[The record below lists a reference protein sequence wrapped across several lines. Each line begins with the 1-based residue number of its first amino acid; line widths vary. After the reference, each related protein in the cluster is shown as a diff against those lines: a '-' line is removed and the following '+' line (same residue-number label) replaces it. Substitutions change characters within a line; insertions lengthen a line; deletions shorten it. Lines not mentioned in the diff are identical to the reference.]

1 MSVVLRLG
9 VVHTNDGG
17 QKDVANDTDVVD
29 CPTGEYYMI
38 PQTYP
43 GCFGLPYQDHNYG
56 APPPPTPPPSPPP
69 QPPSP
74 PQVDKG
80 LQLEVEDV
88 VMVPAVAATEVAR
101 EISVEDDSITRCI
114 CDYTHDDGY
123 MICCDKCSVW
133 QHIDCMGVDRSNI
146 PESYFCEICEPR
158 VLDRERARQLQ
169 TKRKELLINDSSAT
183 DTDPEEAMNRQMSQQ
198 LMNTKKGKNRKK
210 TRVRSDRNNPT
221 TPNKN
226 DVKLRRPKK
235 DKKDINIKKEK
246 ENKEADKKQKQTAI
260 KEAISKKINKS
271 KLNKKPGLTLVMN
284 ENAQD
289 PWDSSYSPWV
299 DKYEEAIENQYSP
312 DIQALMAIRI
322 NGQPAD
328 DLHPLSGKLQS
339 KLCHVTDVNKNRKGL
354 EASETIGEGEP
365 IIEYTGKVTLKQQF
379 DKDNF
384 FKQFNPFALFYNKYD
399 NIELC
404 VDATSYGSTA
414 RFIRRSCKANAEV
427 RHIMDK
433 GVANFFIYSA
443 KVIPRGSEITIP
455 YDYNYKDCSY
465 CVECACL
472 RNNCPVAKHFKR
484 KQNAQNKKDKSLPRT
499 PVKPIA
505 KSPVKSPVK
514 SPTKSP
520 LKSSIKKM
528 MEVVVKKEVVV
539 EELPPKAPIEVPPP
553 PVEVEKEIVE
563 PNTDPV
569 VEEKEE
575 PEQASAEQTSSE
587 QTSAEAPAP
596 PIVSDVGSDSED
608 VSSGTPAE
616 KRNKI
621 SKTREERKMDAIM
634 KAFEKLEK
642 REERRKEALA
652 RLEHHRHDST
662 SDNANTSAECTGEEI
677 KEEKVT
683 KPEIDVEKDSKE
695 LARENVSEKE
705 IEETDKVEPVKRESK
720 PKSRKAKK
728 AASRRKSRINTGSS
742 RGSDIEMLSAP
753 VTPSP
758 PVQAPVVTNTRKSRT
773 SSCTLEA
780 ISQNVTASSM
790 ATNTLPSRKRRFSSN
805 CNSTENVVQQAVPIS
820 IMNNM
825 LQMRRGR
832 MSSSCSSDTTSQDES
847 SNTLPS
853 CPSTPAI
860 QTADL
865 ATPPSFKF
873 LKTKKHLMSE
883 WLSEKTQDT
892 NPLCLKTEPLEVAVE
907 DNAMFVTCL
916 PSPRNSM
923 DHLRRNSHSSGS
935 ARAGLDNSIGSAKK
949 RWLRQAMWDKPG
961 PDSGSMSPVATSG
974 GASPNPAVS
983 TPNILPSIPSPGA
996 SPPGDFVT
1004 PLKKRRFARESC
1016 DQPIPQTPS
1025 TPATCS
1031 SVGLDYNVSV
1041 EAEDSVEQ
1049 GKPDYHPTPA
1059 VIEEEEDESTA
1070 VSKEAE
1076 SDTIHKSTRGRDSID
1091 SETCDS
1097 IDRTSSRRN
1106 SIDLGDSGLE
1116 KSPETDIHEK
1126 SSETEHENSFETK
1139 VTEKCSESE
1148 FHETGSNVKQ
1158 ISDNAADENDI
1169 EDRTSGS
1176 KTIDL
1181 AVAELSVTCNIA
1193 SDSASNSK
1201 THVGSDKSM
1210 EVKGAEPMESECDS
1224 IQEQRNLADSDM
1236 ELRQQDVESELE
1248 EGEIN
1253 DGSIEESMQVDST
1266 EDSANMGDVGGGKSA
1281 QDNKLALCDSTS
1293 KVDENK
1299 MLQPRMLETV
1309 QADCGSSSN
1318 VVVTH
1323 SVVASEVKEA
1333 AVVDSSTDTDQSV
1346 GRRPSDSDRV
1356 AILLA
1361 DQSTDSDYGS
1371 SRTDLLNS
1379 SNQEVEPSHQSEES
1393 LVESVSDFSESVR
1406 HSSSSSVV
1414 SLDTSGE
1421 KVGSSSDEKTQS
1433 CLSDVSSSSERRNLA
1448 SSDSVQSVVSSQTVD
1463 DFRRSFASSDSASSV
1478 VSSVI
1483 PSSVSPV
1490 VSSQS
1495 SDNVGVS
1502 STELVC
1508 ASDATSNMVGNSDT
1522 ADSSEAAVSSK
1533 MDKSEV
1539 YSEDSLPSVTGSMCL
1554 PNTSEADTPSLD
1566 DFGVMS
1572 DEVENNGEASSSS
1585 SISED
1590 SHLASSSV
1598 PSDPPPPT
1606 KKKVSLLEYRKR
1618 LKEKSTPSGSCPL
1631 SSSSSS
1637 SSQASSSYTSYPS
1650 TSPSS
1655 LSPSFMPSP
1664 SMSSSYNKPSSSTT
1678 SRGSSSLHNSRRLPS
1693 LPSLPLFDSSP
1704 PKDSS
1709 RYHFKSSSDLVRRKS
1724 TEVKKPAK
1732 PLSLTERLKLE
1743 FGFDDTEEEAQKEK
1757 NDGNIRRIIA
1767 TTIVS
1772 TTRAASSASS
1782 SFTTPPPPP
1791 PPPPSRTTSRSA
1803 VPTSGQEYT
1812 DQGQE
1817 AQQQQVAPSQQG
1829 IAHQPPP
1836 HHPGFQQPMYH
1847 PQPHTGQPP
1856 LHPPLQPDM
1865 AMHGGP
1871 HPAQPAHIMG
1881 QNSAMLNGPA
1891 PGMMPPHTMVGPG
1904 HILPPVPNG
1913 QGLGQ
1918 APGMLPPHS
1927 HIAGVQAAPPPMQN
1941 GPGPAPPGG
1950 PSPRQGGKIP
1960 SLMSIQTFPSRDLQ
1974 PTVNS
1979 NGPPA
1984 SHSPQ
1989 PQVFPGQHLQQ
2000 STDQGLGIAQ
2010 HVILNNEVTSYSQP
2024 ALQQQHPHTASHTTG
2039 YQQSP
2044 QGPGQP
2050 GFNSTIN
2057 GPQGPNQ
2064 TGFNSTING
2073 PQGPNQTGFNSN
2085 INGPQGP
2092 NQTGFNSTMNGNSNF
2107 NMIQSSP
2114 LQVQQQQPPANGP
2127 PLVHEYNHGYNGMSN
2142 NDHKQHFQRSP
2153 SQYNSQGSVQRKSKY
2168 FGKKKKKGHNH
2179 QQQVYP
2185 DSGGLY

>member
-17 QKDVANDTDVVD
+17 QKDAANDADVVD
-29 CPTGEYYMI
+29 CPTGDYYMI

-69 QPPSP
+69 QPASP

-158 VLDRERARQLQ
+158 VLDSERARQLQ

-198 LMNTKKGKNRKK
+198 LSNTKKGKNRKK
-210 TRVRSDRNNPT
+210 TRVRSEKNNPT
-221 TPNKN
+221 TPNKS

-235 DKKDINIKKEK
+235 EKKDNIKKEK

-271 KLNKKPGLTLVMN
+271 KLKKKPGLTLVMN

-299 DKYEEAIENQYSP
+299 DKYEEARENQYSP

-328 DLHPLSGKLQS
+328 DPHPLNGRLQTQ
-339 KLCHVTDVNKNRKGL
+339 LCHVTEVSKNRKGL

-384 FKQFNPFALFYNKYD
+384 FRQFNPFALFYNKYD

-427 RHIMDK
+427 RHVMEK
-433 GVANFFIYSA
+433 GVVNFFIYSA

-472 RNNCPVAKHFKR
+472 RNNCPVAKYFKR
-484 KQNAQNKKDKSLPRT
+484 KQNAQNKKDKSLPKT

-505 KSPVKSPVK
+505 KSPVK

-520 LKSSIKKM
+520 LKSSIKKIM
-528 MEVVVKKEVVV
+528 DVVVKKEIVV
-539 EELPPKAPIEVPPP
+539 EESPPKALKEVPPP
-553 PVEVEKEIVE
+553 PVEVKKETVE
-563 PNTDPV
+563 PKVKEPEV
-569 VEEKEE
+569 KEEEKEE
-575 PEQASAEQTSSE
+575 EEEEEQEQQE
-587 QTSAEAPAP
+587 QESTTTVAAPTM
-596 PIVSDVGSDSED
+596 VSDVGSDSED
-608 VSSGTPAE
+608 VSSGTSAE
-616 KRNKI
+616 KRNKM
-621 SKTREERKMDAIM
+621 SKTREERKMEAIM

-652 RLEHHRHDST
+652 RLEHQRHDST
-662 SDNANTSAECTGEEI
+662 TDGVNTSAESTVEEN
-677 KEEKVT
+677 KEEKAV
-683 KPEIDVEKDSKE
+683 KPEQDIKKDPKE
-695 LARENVSEKE
+695 PSRDSVSEKE
-705 IEETDKVEPVKRESK
+705 TEETDKVEVPKRESK
-720 PKSRKAKK
+720 PKTRKARK
-728 AASRRKSRINTGSS
+728 AAARRKSRINTSSS
-742 RGSDIEMLSAP
+742 RGSEIETLSAP
-753 VTPSP
+753 VTPTL
-758 PVQAPVVTNTRKSRT
+758 PVQAPTVMHTRKSRT
-773 SSCTLEA
+773 SSCNLEA
-780 ISQNVTASSM
+780 TQQHTMTSSM
-790 ATNTLPSRKRRFSSN
+790 AINTLPSRKRRFSSN
-805 CNSTENVVQQAVPIS
+805 CSTSTESVAPPVVTMS
-820 IMNNM
+820 ITNS
-825 LQMRRGR
+825 LQLRRGR

-853 CPSTPAI
+853 CPSTPL

-865 ATPPSFKF
+865 TTPPSFKF
-873 LKTKKHLMSE
+873 MKTKKHLMSE

-892 NPLCLKTEPLEVAVE
+892 NPLGLKTEGLKTEPLEVAVE

-923 DHLRRNSHSSGS
+923 DHLRRNSHSSGG
-935 ARAGLDNSIGSAKK
+935 ARAGLENSIGSAKK

-961 PDSGSMSPVATSG
+961 PESGSMSPVATSG
-974 GASPNPAVS
+974 GASPNPAIN
-983 TPNILPSIPSPGA
+983 TPNIMPSIPSPGA

-1016 DQPIPQTPS
+1016 DQPIPQTLS
-1025 TPATCS
+1025 TLANCS
-1031 SVGLDYNVSV
+1031 SVAVDYSV
-1041 EAEDSVEQ
+1041 LAEVEENGNLH

-1059 VIEEEEDESTA
+1059 VLEEEEDENVA

-1076 SDTIHKSTRGRDSID
+1076 SVGVDKPTRGRDSID

-1097 IDRTSSRRN
+1097 VDMTTCKN
-1106 SIDLGDSGLE
+1106 SIDLEDSGLE
-1116 KSPETDIHEK
+1116 KSPETVIQEK
-1126 SSETEHENSFETK
+1126 SSEIEEHTNSFETE

-1148 FHETGSNVKQ
+1148 IHETGSNIQQ
-1158 ISDNAADENDI
+1158 IGDNVRDENEI
-1169 EDRTSGS
+1169 EDTSCGS
-1176 KTIDL
+1176 KSIDL
-1181 AVAELSVTCNIA
+1181 AVANLSVTCNDA
-1193 SDSASNSK
+1193 SENSASNSFE
-1201 THVGSDKSM
+1201 SDKSVG
-1210 EVKGAEPMESECDS
+1210 VKGVGPMESECDS

-1236 ELRQQDVESELE
+1236 ESRQQEVESELE

-1253 DGSIEESMQVDST
+1253 DDSIEESMQVDST
-1266 EDSANMGDVGGGKSA
+1266 EDSANVGGGKTA

-1299 MLQPRMLETV
+1299 VLRPRMLETV
-1309 QADCGSSSN
+1309 QADCASSSN
-1318 VVVTH
+1318 VVAGH
-1323 SVVASEVKEA
+1323 SVLTSEVKEA
-1333 AVVDSSTDTDQSV
+1333 AVVDSSTDTDQSM

-1421 KVGSSSDEKTQS
+1421 KVGSSSDEKTHS

-1463 DFRRSFASSDSASSV
+1463 DFRRNFASSDSASSI
-1478 VSSVI
+1478 VSSLI
-1483 PSSVSPV
+1483 PNNVSPV

-1502 STELVC
+1502 STELC
-1508 ASDATSNMVGNSDT
+1508 ASDATSNTVGNSDS

-1533 MDKSEV
+1533 MDKSEI
-1539 YSEDSLPSVTGSMCL
+1539 YSEDSLPSVTGSICL

-1566 DFGVMS
+1566 DFGLS
-1572 DEVENNGEASSSS
+1572 DEIGNTGEASSSS

-1598 PSDPPPPT
+1598 SSDPPPLPTPT

-1618 LKEKSTPSGSCPL
+1618 LKEKSTPTGSCPL

-1637 SSQASSSYTSYPS
+1637 SQAPSSSYTSYPC

-1678 SRGSSSLHNSRRLPS
+1678 SRGSSSLHNNRRLPS

-1704 PKDSS
+1704 PKDPS
-1709 RYHFKSSSDLVRRKS
+1709 RYHFKSSSDIVRRKS

-1732 PLSLTERLKLE
+1732 PLSLTERLKQE

-1757 NDGNIRRIIA
+1757 N
-1767 TTIVS
+1767 
-1772 TTRAASSASS
+1772 
-1782 SFTTPPPPP
+1782 
-1791 PPPPSRTTSRSA
+1791 
-1803 VPTSGQEYT
+1803 EYK

-1817 AQQQQVAPSQQG
+1817 AQQQQQAPPQQV
-1829 IAHQPPP
+1829 ITHPP
-1836 HHPGFQQPMYH
+1836 HHPGYQQPMYH

-1856 LHPPLQPDM
+1856 LHPPLQPEI
-1865 AMHGGP
+1865 AMHGGT
-1871 HPAQPAHIMG
+1871 HPAQPPHIMG

-1891 PGMMPPHTMVGPG
+1891 PGMMPPHSMVGPG
-1904 HILPPVPNG
+1904 HIPPPVPNG

-1918 APGMLPPHS
+1918 AAGMLPPHS
-1927 HIAGVQAAPPPMQN
+1927 HIAGVQAPPMQN

-1950 PSPRQGGKIP
+1950 PSQRQGGKIP
-1960 SLMSIQTFPSRDLQ
+1960 SLMSIQTFPSRELQ
-1974 PTVNS
+1974 PAVNS
-1979 NGPPA
+1979 NVPPT

-2010 HVILNNEVTSYSQP
+2010 HGILNNEAASFSQST
-2024 ALQQQHPHTASHTTG
+2024 LQQQHPHTANHTTG
-2039 YQQSP
+2039 YNQSP
-2044 QGPGQP
+2044 QGPSQSGFNSTINGPQGP
-2050 GFNSTIN
+2050 SQSGFNSTIN

-2064 TGFNSTING
+2064 S
-2073 PQGPNQTGFNSN
+2073 
-2085 INGPQGP
+2085 
-2092 NQTGFNSTMNGNSNF
+2092 GFNSTMNGPQGSSQTGFNSTLNGNSNF
-2107 NMIQSSP
+2107 NMMQSSS
-2114 LQVQQQQPPANGP
+2114 LQTQQQPPANGP
-2127 PLVHEYNHGYNGMSN
+2127 PVVHEYNHGFNGHSN
-2142 NDHKQHFQRSP
+2142 NDHKQHYQQSP
-2153 SQYNSQGSVQRKSKY
+2153 SQYHSQGPVQRKSKF
-2168 FGKKKKKGHNH
+2168 FGKKRKKGHNH

>member
-17 QKDVANDTDVVD
+17 QKDAANDTDVVD
-29 CPTGEYYMI
+29 CPTGDYYMI

-80 LQLEVEDV
+80 LPLEVEDV

-198 LMNTKKGKNRKK
+198 LSNTKKGKNRKK

-235 DKKDINIKKEK
+235 EKKDNIKKEK

-299 DKYEEAIENQYSP
+299 DKYEEARENQYSP
-312 DIQALMAIRI
+312 DIQALMAIRV
-322 NGQPAD
+322 NGQQTD
-328 DLHPLSGKLQS
+328 DPHPLNGRMQAQ
-339 KLCHVTDVNKNRKGL
+339 LCHVTEVSKNRKGL

-384 FKQFNPFALFYNKYD
+384 FRQFNPFALFYNKYD

-427 RHIMDK
+427 RHVMEK
-433 GVANFFIYSA
+433 GVVNFFIYSA

-472 RNNCPVAKHFKR
+472 RNNCPVAKYFKR
-484 KQNAQNKKDKSLPRT
+484 KQNAQNKKDKSLPKT

-505 KSPVKSPVK
+505 KSPVK

-528 MEVVVKKEVVV
+528 MDVVVKKEVAVEEPAPTISTTETLPSPPVEVKKEVVV
-539 EELPPKAPIEVPPP
+539 EPKVKEPIVNEEEEKQEQESSVVSAPPP
-553 PVEVEKEIVE
+553 L
-563 PNTDPV
+563 
-569 VEEKEE
+569 
-575 PEQASAEQTSSE
+575 SSD
-587 QTSAEAPAP
+587 
-596 PIVSDVGSDSED
+596 IGSDSED
-608 VSSGTPAE
+608 VSSGASAE

-621 SKTREERKMDAIM
+621 SKTREERKMEAIM

-652 RLEHHRHDST
+652 RLEHHKHDSGT
-662 SDNANTSAECTGEEI
+662 EGVNTSTENTIEEK
-677 KEEKVT
+677 KEEKPNKSEQDT
-683 KPEIDVEKDSKE
+683 KKETKEPSRDS
-695 LARENVSEKE
+695 VSEKE
-705 IEETDKVEPVKRESK
+705 TDDTDKVEGGKRESK
-720 PKSRKAKK
+720 PKTRKAKK
-728 AASRRKSRINTGSS
+728 AAARRKSRANTSSS
-742 RGSDIEMLSAP
+742 RGSEVETLSAP
-753 VTPSP
+753 VTPTL
-758 PVQAPVVTNTRKSRT
+758 PVQSPAVTHTRKSRT

-780 ISQNVTASSM
+780 TQQHPVASSI
-790 ATNTLPSRKRRFSSN
+790 ATNTLPSRKRRLSSN
-805 CNSTENVVQQAVPIS
+805 CSTSTESVTPQPVSMS
-820 IMNNM
+820 IANT
-825 LQMRRGR
+825 LHQRRSR
-832 MSSSCSSDTTSQDES
+832 MSSSCSSDATSQDES
-847 SNTLPS
+847 SSLLPS
-853 CPSTPAI
+853 CPSTPA

-865 ATPPSFKF
+865 TTPPSFKF
-873 LKTKKHLMSE
+873 MKTKKHLMSE
-883 WLSEKTQDT
+883 WLSEKTHDT
-892 NPLCLKTEPLEVAVE
+892 NPLGLKTEPLEVAVE

-935 ARAGLDNSIGSAKK
+935 ARAGVENSIGSAKK

-961 PDSGSMSPVATSG
+961 PDSGSMSPVAING
-974 GASPNPAVS
+974 GASPNPAIN
-983 TPNILPSIPSPGA
+983 TTNMPSIPSPGA
-996 SPPGDFVT
+996 SPPGVDFVT

-1016 DQPIPQTPS
+1016 DQPTPQTPS
-1025 TPATCS
+1025 TPANFS
-1031 SVGLDYNVSV
+1031 SLGVDYSML
-1041 EAEDSVEQ
+1041 AEVDES

-1059 VIEEEEDESTA
+1059 AIEEEEEDENVA
-1070 VSKEAE
+1070 VPKEV
-1076 SDTIHKSTRGRDSID
+1076 DNMDVDKNTRGRDSID
-1091 SETCDS
+1091 SV
-1097 IDRTSSRRN
+1097 TSDIVNLTTSTKTN
-1106 SIDLGDSGLE
+1106 DLEDSGLE
-1116 KSPETDIHEK
+1116 KSPEAVLHEK
-1126 SSETEHENSFETK
+1126 SSEVGHIETEES
-1139 VTEKCSESE
+1139 EKCSKSE
-1148 FHETGSNVKQ
+1148 DDTVGSNIQ
-1158 ISDNAADENDI
+1158 PNGDSSGDRIELENISC
-1169 EDRTSGS
+1169 GS
-1176 KTIDL
+1176 KSIDS
-1181 AVAELSVTCNIA
+1181 AVADLPVTCNNA
-1193 SDSASNSK
+1193 SENSASTSMEN
-1201 THVGSDKSM
+1201 DKSVG
-1210 EVKGAEPMESECDS
+1210 VKGVGPMECDS

-1236 ELRQQDVESELE
+1236 ELRQQEVESELE

-1253 DGSIEESMQVDST
+1253 DDSIEESMQVDST
-1266 EDSANMGDVGGGKSA
+1266 EDSAIVGGGKTA

-1299 MLQPRMLETV
+1299 GLRSRVLETV
-1309 QADCGSSSN
+1309 QADSGSSSN
-1318 VVVTH
+1318 VVVAH
-1323 SVVASEVKEA
+1323 SVLTCEVKES
-1333 AVVDSSTDTDQSV
+1333 AVVDSSTDTDQSI
-1346 GRRPSDSDRV
+1346 GRRSSDSDRV
-1356 AILLA
+1356 AVLLA

-1393 LVESVSDFSESVR
+1393 LVESVSDFSEPLR

-1414 SLDTSGE
+1414 SLDTSRE
-1421 KVGSSSDEKTQS
+1421 KVGSSSDEKTHS

-1463 DFRRSFASSDSASSV
+1463 DFRRNLASSDSASSI
-1478 VSSVI
+1478 VSSLI
-1483 PSSVSPV
+1483 PNNVSPV

-1495 SDNVGVS
+1495 CDNVGVS
-1502 STELVC
+1502 STEPF
-1508 ASDATSNMVGNSDT
+1508 ASDATSNSNTVGNSDS

-1533 MDKSEV
+1533 MDKSEI

-1554 PNTSEADTPSLD
+1554 PNTFEADTPSID
-1566 DFGVMS
+1566 EFGLS
-1572 DEVENNGEASSSS
+1572 DEVGNTGEASSSS

-1590 SHLASSSV
+1590 SHLASSSI
-1598 PSDPPPPT
+1598 PSDPPPLPTPT

-1618 LKEKSTPSGSCPL
+1618 LKEKSTPNGSCPL

-1637 SSQASSSYTSYPS
+1637 SQATSSYTSYPS

-1664 SMSSSYNKPSSSTT
+1664 SMPSSYNKPSSSTT
-1678 SRGSSSLHNSRRLPS
+1678 SRGSSSHNNNRRLPS

-1709 RYHFKSSSDLVRRKS
+1709 RYHFKSSSDIVRRKS

-1732 PLSLTERLKLE
+1732 PLSLTERLKQE
-1743 FGFDDTEEEAQKEK
+1743 FGFDDSEEEAQKEK
-1757 NDGNIRRIIA
+1757 N
-1767 TTIVS
+1767 
-1772 TTRAASSASS
+1772 
-1782 SFTTPPPPP
+1782 
-1791 PPPPSRTTSRSA
+1791 
-1803 VPTSGQEYT
+1803 EYA

-1817 AQQQQVAPSQQG
+1817 AQQQQPVIAPSS
-1829 IAHQPPP
+1829 
-1836 HHPGFQQPMYH
+1836 HHPGYQQPMYH
-1847 PQPHTGQPP
+1847 PQSHGGQPP
-1856 LHPPLQPDM
+1856 LHPPLQPEM
-1865 AMHGGP
+1865 AMHGGS
-1871 HPAQPAHIMG
+1871 HPTQSSHIMG

-1891 PGMMPPHTMVGPG
+1891 PGLMPPHTMVGPG
-1904 HILPPVPNG
+1904 HIPSPVPNG

-1918 APGMLPPHS
+1918 TSGMLPPHS
-1927 HIAGVQAAPPPMQN
+1927 HMTGVQAPPPIQN

-1950 PSPRQGGKIP
+1950 PPSQRQGGKIP
-1960 SLMSIQTFPSRDLQ
+1960 SLMSIQTFPSRELQ
-1974 PTVNS
+1974 PAVNS
-1979 NGPPA
+1979 NGPSA

-2000 STDQGLGIAQ
+2000 GTNQGLGIAQ
-2010 HVILNNEVTSYSQP
+2010 HSMLNNEAASFSQQT
-2024 ALQQQHPHTASHTTG
+2024 LQQQQHPHTANHTTG

-2044 QGPGQP
+2044 QGPSQSGY
-2050 GFNSTIN
+2050 NSAIN
-2057 GPQGPNQ
+2057 GPQGPNQPGFSSNINGPQGSSQ

-2073 PQGPNQTGFNSN
+2073 
-2085 INGPQGP
+2085 
-2092 NQTGFNSTMNGNSNF
+2092 NSNF
-2107 NMIQSSP
+2107 NIMQP
-2114 LQVQQQQPPANGP
+2114 AQQQPAVNGP
-2127 PLVHEYNHGYNGMSN
+2127 PVVHEYNHGYNGMSN
-2142 NDHKQHFQRSP
+2142 NDHKQHYQQSP
-2153 SQYNSQGSVQRKSKY
+2153 SQYHSQGQVQRKSKF
-2168 FGKKKKKGHNH
+2168 FGKKRKKGHNH

>member
-9 VVHTNDGG
+9 VVHTNDSG
-17 QKDVANDTDVVD
+17 QKDTVNDTDVVD

-69 QPPSP
+69 PPASP
-74 PQVDKG
+74 PQVEKA

-183 DTDPEEAMNRQMSQQ
+183 DTDPEEAMNRQMSQ
-198 LMNTKKGKNRKK
+198 LLNSKKGKNRKK
-210 TRVRSDRNNPT
+210 TRVRSEKNNPT
-221 TPNKN
+221 TPNKS
-226 DVKLRRPKK
+226 DVKLKRPKK
-235 DKKDINIKKEK
+235 EKKDNVKKEK

-299 DKYEEAIENQYSP
+299 DKYEEAQENQYSP

-328 DLHPLSGKLQS
+328 DPHPLNGRLPTQ
-339 KLCHVTDVNKNRKGL
+339 LCHVTEVSKNRKGL

-365 IIEYTGKVTLKQQF
+365 IIEYTGKVSLKQQF

-384 FKQFNPFALFYNKYD
+384 FRQFNPFALFYNKYD

-427 RHIMDK
+427 RHVMEK
-433 GVANFFIYSA
+433 GVVNFFIYSA

-472 RNNCPVAKHFKR
+472 RNNCPVAKYFKR
-484 KQNAQNKKDKSLPRT
+484 KQNAQNKKDKSFPKT

-505 KSPVKSPVK
+505 KSPVKSP
-514 SPTKSP
+514 TKSP
-520 LKSSIKKM
+520 LRSSIKKM
-528 MEVVVKKEVVV
+528 MDVVVKKEEVV
-539 EELPPKAPIEVPPP
+539 EESPPKTSKEIPPP
-553 PVEVEKEIVE
+553 PVEVKKETVE
-563 PNTDPV
+563 PKIVPV
-569 VEEKEE
+569 VEEEE
-575 PEQASAEQTSSE
+575 EQHESASTTAAT
-587 QTSAEAPAP
+587 PAP
-596 PIVSDVGSDSED
+596 PLVSDVGSDSED
-608 VSSGTPAE
+608 VSSGTSTE

-621 SKTREERKMDAIM
+621 SKTREERKMEAIM

-652 RLEHHRHDST
+652 RLEHQRHDSAT
-662 SDNANTSAECTGEEI
+662 DGVNTSAESTGEEN
-677 KEEKVT
+677 KEEKVP
-683 KPEIDVEKDSKE
+683 KSEQDSKKD
-695 LARENVSEKE
+695 LLKDISKENVLEL
-705 IEETDKVEPVKRESK
+705 EETDKVEGGKRESK
-720 PKSRKAKK
+720 PKTRKAKK
-728 AASRRKSRINTGSS
+728 AAARSINDCFRKSRVNTSSS
-742 RGSDIEMLSAP
+742 RGSEVESLSTP
-753 VTPSP
+753 VTPTP
-758 PVQAPVVTNTRKSRT
+758 PAQPPAVTHTRKSRT
-773 SSCTLEA
+773 SSCNLEA
-780 ISQNVTASSM
+780 TPQQTIASSLSS
-790 ATNTLPSRKRRFSSN
+790 NTLPSRKRRFSSN
-805 CNSTENVVQQAVPIS
+805 CGTSSTESVAPLTVPASITNNLQQK
-820 IMNNM
+820 
-825 LQMRRGR
+825 RGR
-832 MSSSCSSDTTSQDES
+832 MSSSCSSETISQDES

-853 CPSTPAI
+853 CPSTPV
-860 QTADL
+860 QSTDL

-883 WLSEKTQDT
+883 WLSERTQDS
-892 NPLCLKTEPLEVAVE
+892 NPLGLKTEPLEVAVE

-923 DHLRRNSHSSGS
+923 DHLRRNSHSSGG
-935 ARAGLDNSIGSAKK
+935 ARAGLENSIGSAKK

-961 PDSGSMSPVATSG
+961 PDSGSVSPVAASG
-974 GASPNPAVS
+974 GASPNPAIN
-983 TPNILPSIPSPGA
+983 TINIMPSIPSPGA

-1025 TPATCS
+1025 TPASCS
-1031 SVGLDYNVSV
+1031 SVGVDYSV
-1041 EAEDSVEQ
+1041 LGEVEESGIQ
-1049 GKPDYHPTPA
+1049 GKPDYHPTPT
-1059 VIEEEEDESTA
+1059 VLEEEEDESTPL
-1070 VSKEAE
+1070 SKEAE
-1076 SDTIHKSTRGRDSID
+1076 DVGVDKSMRGRNSID

-1097 IDRTSSRRN
+1097 VDMTTSKN
-1106 SIDLGDSGLE
+1106 SIDLEDSGLE
-1116 KSPETDIHEK
+1116 KSPENVIHEK
-1126 SSETEHENSFETK
+1126 SSEIEEHLNSFEME
-1139 VTEKCSESE
+1139 VAEKSSESE
-1148 FHETGSNVKQ
+1148 IHEASSEIGQ
-1158 ISDNAADENDI
+1158 ISDNTRDKI
-1169 EDRTSGS
+1169 EKDDRSRGS
-1176 KTIDL
+1176 KSIDL
-1181 AVAELSVTCNIA
+1181 AELSVTCNNA
-1193 SDSASNSK
+1193 SENSANNNVS
-1201 THVGSDKSM
+1201 SDKSVN
-1210 EVKGAEPMESECDS
+1210 VKGGGPIESECDS
-1224 IQEQRNLADSDM
+1224 IQEQTNRVDSDM
-1236 ELRQQDVESELE
+1236 ESRQLESESELE

-1253 DGSIEESMQVDST
+1253 DDSIEESMQVDST
-1266 EDSANMGDVGGGKSA
+1266 EDSANVGGGKTA

-1299 MLQPRMLETV
+1299 ILRPRMLETV
-1309 QADCGSSSN
+1309 QADSGSSSS
-1318 VVVTH
+1318 VLVTH
-1323 SVVASEVKEA
+1323 SEAKEA
-1333 AVVDSSTDTDQSV
+1333 TVVDSSTDTDQLV

-1379 SNQEVEPSHQSEES
+1379 SNQETNHQLEES
-1393 LVESVSDFSESVR
+1393 LVESVSDFSEPVR

-1421 KVGSSSDEKTQS
+1421 KVGSSSDEKTHS

-1463 DFRRSFASSDSASSV
+1463 DFRRNLASSDSASSV
-1478 VSSVI
+1478 ISNN
-1483 PSSVSPV
+1483 VSPV

-1502 STELVC
+1502 STELC
-1508 ASDATSNMVGNSDT
+1508 ASDATSNTIGNSDS

-1533 MDKSEV
+1533 MDKSE
-1539 YSEDSLPSVTGSMCL
+1539 EDSLPSVTGSMCL
-1554 PNTSEADTPSLD
+1554 PNTSEADTPSFD
-1566 DFGVMS
+1566 EFGLS
-1572 DEVENNGEASSSS
+1572 DEVGNTGEASSSS

-1598 PSDPPPPT
+1598 PSDPPPLPTPT

-1631 SSSSSS
+1631 SSSSS
-1637 SSQASSSYTSYPS
+1637 QASSSSYTSYPC

-1678 SRGSSSLHNSRRLPS
+1678 SRGSSTLHNTKRLPS

-1724 TEVKKPAK
+1724 AEVKKPVK
-1732 PLSLTERLKLE
+1732 PLSLTERLKQE
-1743 FGFDDTEEEAQKEK
+1743 FGFDDTEEETKEK
-1757 NDGNIRRIIA
+1757 N
-1767 TTIVS
+1767 
-1772 TTRAASSASS
+1772 
-1782 SFTTPPPPP
+1782 
-1791 PPPPSRTTSRSA
+1791 
-1803 VPTSGQEYT
+1803 EYM

-1817 AQQQQVAPSQQG
+1817 PQNQTPVQQTIG
-1829 IAHQPPP
+1829 PPP

-1847 PQPHTGQPP
+1847 PQQHTGQPP
-1856 LHPPLQPDM
+1856 LHPPMQQDM
-1865 AMHGGP
+1865 VMHGGT

-1891 PGMMPPHTMVGPG
+1891 PGMMPPHSMVGPG
-1904 HILPPVPNG
+1904 HIPPPVPNG
-1913 QGLGQ
+1913 QGHGQ
-1918 APGMLPPHS
+1918 ASGMLPPHPHMS
-1927 HIAGVQAAPPPMQN
+1927 GVQAPPMQN
-1941 GPGPAPPGG
+1941 GPGPAPTGG

-1960 SLMSIQTFPSRDLQ
+1960 SLMSIQTFPSRELQ

-1979 NGPPA
+1979 NGP
-1984 SHSPQ
+1984 STSQSPQ

-2000 STDQGLGIAQ
+2000 GNDQGLGITQ
-2010 HVILNNEVTSYSQP
+2010 HGILNNEATSFNQP
-2024 ALQQQHPHTASHTTG
+2024 ALQQQHNPHTTNHTVS
-2039 YQQSP
+2039 YKQSP
-2044 QGPGQP
+2044 QGPGQS

-2064 TGFNSTING
+2064 TGFNSTMNG
-2073 PQGPNQTGFNSN
+2073 PQGS
-2085 INGPQGP
+2085 
-2092 NQTGFNSTMNGNSNF
+2092 NQTGFNSTLNGNSNF
-2107 NMIQSSP
+2107 NMIQSSS
-2114 LQVQQQQPPANGP
+2114 LQVQQQPPANGP
-2127 PLVHEYNHGYNGMSN
+2127 PVVHEYNHGYNGMSN
-2142 NDHKQHFQRSP
+2142 SDHKQHYQQSP
-2153 SQYNSQGSVQRKSKY
+2153 SQYHSQGSVQRKSKF
-2168 FGKKKKKGHNH
+2168 FGKKRKKGHNH